1 MSSATGIPKREIINR
16 RNLRARVTLWVK
28 MLTITKREI
37 RSVTSD
43 TYSLIRFW
51 TGRSTFGTVIGKAI
65 GATGEIIN
73 IHHDILEN
81 IYYSLNTKF
90 IIKPVLWIYICDKLE
105 VKDSKVIIGHIVV
118 IQTKFVWMTTSQN
131 FNQQQPPTLKRDCCY
146 MRSIR
151 SLPSG
156 CVPSN
161 GAKGWKWLF
170 WLNSGAVLMC

>member
-1 MSSATGIPKREIINR
+1 MSSATGIPKREIISR

-90 IIKPVLWIYICDKLE
+90 IIKPVLWIYVTRTK
-105 VKDSKVIIGHIVV
+105 SKVIIGHIHTNCGL
-118 IQTKFVWMTTSQN
+118 QRRWGRTHLG
-131 FNQQQPPTLKRDCCY
+131 LKA
-146 MRSIR
+146 MV
-151 SLPSG
+151 G
-156 CVPSN
+156 
-161 GAKGWKWLF
+161 K
-170 WLNSGAVLMC
+170 